1 MIITAAMLYDHI
13 KCPHR
18 PSIDQDP
25 SGEFIKKWVPELKDV
40 SINIHTPWISPEKG
54 NYINPIVDEKS
65 SRKRALF
72 EIGQI
77 KKHNDFKK
85 TSKKIYD
92 KHGSRK
98 NTQDQR
104 RRQKEMKLRK
114 SEQLTLF

>member
-1 MIITAAMLYDHI
+1 M
-13 KCPHR
+13 
-18 PSIDQDP
+18 
-25 SGEFIKKWVPELKDV
+25 KKD
-40 SINIHTPWISPEKG
+40 
-54 NYINPIVDEKS
+54 
-65 SRKRALF
+65 SRKKALF
-72 EIGQI
+72 EISQI
-77 KKHNDFKK
+77 RKHNDFKK

>member
-1 MIITAAMLYDHI
+1 MLYDHI

-40 SINIHTPWISPEKG
+40 SINDTHTAWISPEKG

-104 RRQKEMKLRK
+104 RRQKEMKFTK
-114 SEQLTLF
+114 SEQLSLF